1 MPHLQK
7 EAPVSTRTPLH
18 IDLSQNRR
26 MIDTYLNRQNNF
38 DIRAHEIRLEARD
51 SLLYYIDGFV
61 LEDQYAKIIE
71 NFQKNTD
78 YNVETMP
85 KGYPETRICQ
95 SVEEA
100 GDALLCGSAIYL
112 IDGCEKALLL
122 DTRFLPGRDIQEP
135 ESDRVLRGARDGF
148 VEIMVTNTALIR
160 RRLHTPTLTFE
171 RLQVGDKSKSDVLL
185 CYLCDRVDNAL
196 LQKMRKKLQSIRID
210 ALNFGQ
216 ESLSE
221 ALVPHRFFNPFPKV
235 RYTERPDEAAA
246 LLLDGK
252 LLIMCDNTPAV
263 MVLPVSVFDFMQESD
278 DYYFPPVTATYLR
291 VVRLSIFFLTV
302 FLTPVWYW
310 LQRFSLPPLLAFLD
324 IQGEYAVPILVQLFL
339 TEFAIDGL
347 KLASLNTPSMLN
359 NSLSIIGGLIL
370 GDLAVSIG
378 FLAPQVIFYM
388 AFVAIGNFSQPNYEL
403 GYAFKFM
410 RLIML
415 ALVALFDTYGLVGG
429 FLLTGILLYCN
440 QTVDGARR
448 YLYPLIPFDAKRLK
462 RVFSRRKVPS
472 SLQDEKST

>member
-1 MPHLQK
+1 MSEPKTQ
-7 EAPVSTRTPLH
+7 AFVSSLRE
-18 IDLSQNRR
+18 NRR
-26 MIDTYLNRQNNF
+26 ILDAYLNRSVNF
-38 DIRAHEIRLEARD
+38 DIRAHEITLQERA
-51 SLLYYIDGFV
+51 SVLYYIDGFV
-61 LEDQYAKIIE
+61 MEEQYAKIIE

-78 YNVETMP
+78 YNVVTMP
-85 KGYPETRICQ
+85 KGYAECRICQ
-95 SVEEA
+95 SVQEA
-100 GDALLCGSAIYL
+100 GDALLYGSAIYL
-112 IDGCEKALLL
+112 IDGCDRALLL
-122 DTRFLPGRDIQEP
+122 DTRFLPGREIGEP

-148 VEIMVTNTALIR
+148 VEVMVTNTALIR

-171 RLQVGDKSKSDVLL
+171 KMQVGAKSRTDVVL
-185 CYLCDRVDNAL
+185 CYLSDRVDAPL
-196 LQKMRKKLQSIRID
+196 LQKMRKKLASIRID

-216 ESLSE
+216 ETLAE
-221 ALVPHRFFNPFPKV
+221 ALMPHRFYNPFPKV
-235 RYTERPDEAAA
+235 RFTERPDEASA

-252 LLIMCDNTPAV
+252 LLILCDNTPAV

-291 VVRLSIFFLTV
+291 CLRLGIFFLTV

-310 LQRFSLPPLLAFLD
+310 LQRFTLPPFLSFLD
-324 IQGEYAVPILVQLFL
+324 IQEQYAVPILVQLFL

-388 AFVAIGNFSQPNYEL
+388 AFVAIGNFSQPNFEL

-415 ALVALFDTYGLVGG
+415 ALVALFDTWGLVGG
-429 FLLTGILLYCN
+429 FLLTGILLSCN
-440 QTVDGARR
+440 QTVDGARH
-448 YLYPLIPFDAKRLK
+448 YLYPLIPFDAKRFL
-462 RVFSRRKVPS
+462 RVFVRRKVPS
-472 SLQDEKST
+472 AMEGEKGEKSA